1 MSLAARYS
9 TARRITIPL
18 VIVLVVG
25 ATVWFAMRH
34 LYTEDQRRVP
44 VEAMTRSVNKYVTGI
59 DTTPRGVRYRWV
71 PSGVTVTVPAPFA
84 RSIVC
89 FESWFWPDTA
99 AHTIHIDETALT
111 IPVAQALV
119 PRRYQVLAHESQ
131 WSSAAQ
137 VTVTAQGEKP
147 FWAFTGMHALPAST
161 LPHPSLL
168 VLALGVVVVVGG
180 LVWRWYPS
188 VLWAIGISHCVLLVW
203 MVQTTPVALYL
214 PQTLGRSDR
223 WQLLAGITLTIL
235 ILGAAPLA
243 RRWFADAT
251 AAQRVTLVTTCIICV
266 APVVALLYGPEPL
279 EQRVSENRRLTA
291 FPRTFPTSMVAL
303 AEAATTTEQWLSD
316 HYGWR
321 SMLIRT
327 KNELAYRLFGT
338 SSRVYFGSD
347 DVIYMRRWSDERFPD
362 LDAVLGDPVRRGA
375 LLERMR
381 ARVDMYRRM
390 GIVPI
395 VVIAPSKEVIYP
407 EYLPW
412 YVAPYDTTALRGLIA
427 DLRAIGVTVID
438 GEALLLSHKAT
449 MPLLFHKQDFHWN
462 RVAAHLVADA
472 VMAEVAQSIP
482 AQRPWQRPVEIIS
495 APSPFA
501 DRDFAGLMLDRYAV
515 PAGYDIA
522 MELPPT
528 GEWSNQMVMGNAMD
542 IWHNSD
548 PQVSF
553 PDVNLQIVGDSFS
566 IRFINAG
573 FEHGFPAIYRSF
585 YPVDDAQYPA
595 WLRAQRIGVVVW
607 QLRDAGLT
615 YFLDDIAEQ

>member
-1 MSLAARYS
+1 MSSLAPIITTRRLV
-9 TARRITIPL
+9 TAL
-18 VIVLVVG
+18 CIVLVIG
-25 ATVWFAMRH
+25 ATFGYAIRRLH
-34 LYTEDQRRVP
+34 DQDQRHVP
-44 VEAMTRSVNKYVTGI
+44 VEAMTRAVNKYVTGI

-71 PSGVTVTVPAPFA
+71 PGGVAVTVPAPFA
-84 RSIVC
+84 PSIVT
-89 FESWFWPDTA
+89 FDSWFWPDTT
-99 AHTIHIDETALT
+99 AHTIQLNQTTLT
-111 IPVAQALV
+111 IPVDQAYI
-119 PRRYQVLAHESQ
+119 PRRYQVLALGST
-131 WSSAAQ
+131 WDSTA
-137 VTVTAQGEKP
+137 TVTISVAGEKA
-147 FWAFTGMHALPAST
+147 FWAFTGMQAQPASSV
-161 LPHPSLL
+161 PHVSLL
-168 VLALGVVVVVGG
+168 ILALAVICVVGV

-188 VLWAIGISHCVLLVW
+188 VLWATIVGHCVLLVW
-203 MVQTTPVALYL
+203 MLQTTPVAQYV
-214 PQTLGRSDR
+214 PATLARQDR
-223 WQLLAGITLTIL
+223 WLLVAGIVITVLM
-235 ILGAAPLA
+235 LGAIPLA
-243 RRWFADAT
+243 RAWFADAT
-251 AAQRVTLVTTCIICV
+251 PAQRVTLLTTSIICV
-266 APVVALLYGPEPL
+266 APMVALLYGPEPL
-279 EQRVSENRRLTA
+279 EQRVTENRRLTA
-291 FPRTFPTSMVAL
+291 FPRTFPSSMVAL

-321 SMLIRT
+321 SLLIRT
-327 KNELAYRLFGT
+327 KNELAYRVFGT

-362 LDAVLGDPVRRGA
+362 LDAVLNDPVRRGA
-375 LLERMR
+375 LFARMR
-381 ARVDMYRRM
+381 ARVDMYRGM

-395 VVIAPSKEVIYP
+395 VVITPSKEVIYP

-412 YVAPYDTTALRGLIA
+412 YVAPYDTTALRGFIA
-427 DLRAIGVTVID
+427 DLRAAGVTVID
-438 GEALLLSHKAT
+438 GEAVLLSHKAST
-449 MPLLFHKQDFHWN
+449 PLLFHKQDFHWN

-472 VMAEVAQSIP
+472 VMTKAAQSIP
-482 AQRPWQRPVEIIS
+482 AQRSWQRPVEIIS

-501 DRDFAGLMLDRYAV
+501 DRDFAGLLLDRYAV

-548 PQVSF
+548 PQVAF

-585 YPVDDAQYPA
+585 YPVDDTQYPA
-595 WLRAQRIGVVVW
+595 WLREQRIGVVVW